1 MRNKMPRT
9 PPVEIQ
15 EAQWTRWTHL
25 DFFFEDLTRTKVF
38 GKQKQ
43 FFDFVEDIDN
53 EDHICLCAGRG
64 CGKTW
69 SLAVVA
75 LWCAFVLAHVQN
87 EPIAVAVLAGSKDES
102 QRLFTYIRRILKGHK
117 ELDQYISE
125 NLKGGLRFTKDYI
138 EFKDGSTIEA
148 LACSMTGVC
157 GPRANL
163 LIIDEAGLEEF
174 KEDVKNESF
183 EIITGQKWGRIIMAS
198 TPYYYRSPFVNI
210 YLANQG
216 WRKVNWSQEDCPWIK
231 KTEIERKRKDY
242 TEVEFKIRI
251 QGIPTPQ
258 EGKMFEPSKLR
269 IILKDPTEIHYS
281 DYSRIIAGID
291 WGQNISQTSLVVID
305 INPVDKKVR
314 VVNSWLF
321 STPDHSEIIPSIVQ
335 LLTQN
340 QVTKIVM
347 DIQPP
352 SACAMMK
359 KALLHINIEVREQ
372 AFTHG
377 RGDAMYHN
385 LKRLIEK
392 DLIEIPHVYTGQ
404 MNTLAEQLREMQWEK
419 DPKVRTD
426 LVDAL
431 ALACSEEGGYEVF
444 REEETKNTM
453 KDQMKA
459 WTDAMKTSK
468 DIKIVPDEYTQPEA
482 EEEPFDYPK
491 ELQGNKED
499 QIFWEDPNFGDLRIM
514 SKAEARAIYRKGTK
528 HKLTGPRGERM

>member
-1 MRNKMPRT
+1 MRIVMPKVT
-9 PPVEIQ
+9 PVEITQ
-15 EAQWTRWTHL
+15 EQWTRWTHL
-25 DFFFEDLTRTKVF
+25 DYFFEDLTRTQVF
-38 GKQKQ
+38 QKEKD
-43 FFDFVEDIDN
+43 FFDYVEDIDN

-75 LWCAFVLAHVQN
+75 LWYAFVLAHVQN
-87 EPIAVAVLAGSKDES
+87 TPMAVAVLAGSKDES
-102 QRLFTYIRRILKGHK
+102 QRLFTYMRRILKGHK

-125 NLKGGLRFTKDYI
+125 NLKGGLKFTRDYI

-148 LACSMTGVC
+148 LPCSMTGVC

-198 TPYYYRSPFVNI
+198 TPYYFRSPFVSI

-231 KTEIERKRKDY
+231 RSEIERKRKDY

-258 EGKMFEPSKLR
+258 EGKMFEPTKLR
-269 IILKDPTEIHYS
+269 IVLKDPTEIHYS
-281 DYSRIIAGID
+281 DFSRIIAGLD
-291 WGQNISQTSLVVID
+291 FGQNISQTALVIID

-314 VVNSWLF
+314 VVNTWLF
-321 STPDHSEIIPSIVQ
+321 DDPDHSKIIPSIIQ
-335 LLTQN
+335 LLVQN
-340 QVTKIVM
+340 QVTKLVM

-352 SACAMMK
+352 NACAMMK
-359 KALLHINIEVREQ
+359 NALLHVNIETREQ

-377 RGDAMYHN
+377 QGAAMYHN
-385 LKRLIEK
+385 LKRLVEK
-392 DLIEIPHVYTGQ
+392 DLIEIPHVYTGH
-404 MNTLAEQLREMQWEK
+404 MNTLTEQLREMQWEK
-419 DPKVRTD
+419 DPKARTD

-431 ALACSEEGGYEVF
+431 ALACSEEGGYEVY
-444 REEETKNTM
+444 RAEETKNTIR
-453 KDQMKA
+453 DQMNA
-459 WTDAMKTSK
+459 WKEAMKNSK
-468 DIKIVPDEYTQPEA
+468 DIIIVPEEYTKP
-482 EEEPFDYPK
+482 EEEDTVNYPK
-491 ELQGNKED
+491 ELQGNPDDK
-499 QIFWEDPNFGDLRIM
+499 IFWNDPVFGDMRVM
-514 SKAEARAIYRKGTK
+514 SKTEAREIYRSKS
-528 HKLTGPRGERM
+528 HKLTGPRGEHI